1 MVNGAEGSAWS
12 SLRARGDDLEEHV
25 AGTPAGDDPTPLT
38 REHLFDLAS
47 VSKIVTALAALTLVD
62 EGRISLDE
70 PVRSRVPVGRGPH
83 AATITL
89 RHLLTHTSGLPDTVT
104 DWREGVVGEALLER
118 CLDAPLTAR
127 PGAVHRYS
135 CVGYIAL
142 GRLIEEVAGQSLDE
156 AVAVRVAGPAGAST
170 LRYGPVAADSAVAT
184 EYRPAGRLVRGS
196 VHDELAAAVG
206 MPVGNAGLFGTA
218 RDVFRIADV
227 LRSGGRGPGTRV
239 LTAETVRRAISPG
252 VEAAGYRQ
260 GLGLRVGERSWM
272 SSAHAVGHTGFTGT
286 AFEVDPASDTI
297 AVLLTNR
304 VHPRR
309 TSAEAITRARA
320 RFFACDGRG
329 DDRDGGD
336 RRSRA

>member
-1 MVNGAEGSAWS
+1 MNGAEGSAWS

-25 AGTPAGDDPTPLT
+25 TGTPAGDDPTPLT

-70 PVRSRVPVGRGPH
+70 PVRSHVPVGRGPH
-83 AATITL
+83 AAAITL
-89 RHLLTHTSGLPDTVT
+89 RHLLTHTSGLPDTVA
-104 DWREGVVGEALLER
+104 DWREGAVGDALLQR
-118 CLDAPLTAR
+118 CLDAPLRAR

-142 GRLIEEVAGQSLDE
+142 GRLVEEVAGQRLAE

-170 LRYGPVAADSAVAT
+170 LRYGPVPAESAVAT
-184 EYRPAGRLVRGS
+184 EYRPTGTLVRGS
-196 VHDELAAAVG
+196 VHDELAAAIG

-218 RDVFRIADV
+218 RDVFRVADV
-227 LRSGGRGPGTRV
+227 LRSGGRGAGARV
-239 LTAETVRRAISPG
+239 LAAETALRAIAPG

-260 GLGLRVGERSWM
+260 GLGPRIGERSWM
-272 SSAHAVGHTGFTGT
+272 SSAHAAGHTGFTGT
-286 AFEVDPASDTI
+286 AFEVDPSSGTV

-309 TSAEAITRARA
+309 TSADAITRVRA
-320 RFFACDGRG
+320 RFFAG
-329 DDRDGGD
+329 DETGDAGDGGG